1 MQTMSWEDRED
12 ARWVTFEG
20 DLDGSGCLLLKEQ
33 FQEAVTGAQGDVV
46 VALEGVSFLSSMGVG
61 LLLQARESLQGR
73 GSLLRLHGVQRP
85 VRRALE
91 LMNLVG
97 VFPEV

>member
-1 MQTMSWEDRED
+1 MQTISWEDRED
-12 ARWVTFEG
+12 ARWITLEG
-20 DLDGSGCLLLKEQ
+20 DLDGPGCLVLKEGL
-33 FQEAVTGAQGDVV
+33 QEAVEGAGRDVV
-46 VALEGVSFLSSMGVG
+46 VALAGVSFLSSMGVG
-61 LLLQARESLQGR
+61 LLLKAQKSVQEGGHQLH
-73 GSLLRLHGVQRP
+73 LHGVQRP

>member
-1 MQTMSWEDRED
+1 MQAISWEDREG
-12 ARWVTFEG
+12 ARWVTLEG
-20 DLDGSGCLLLKEQ
+20 DLDGSGCLLIKDQ
-33 FQEAVTGAQGDVV
+33 FQEAVSGAQGDVIL
-46 VALEGVSFLSSMGVG
+46 ALEGVSFLSSMGVG
-61 LLLQARESLQGR
+61 LLLQARDSLQTG
-73 GSLLRLHGVQRP
+73 GHQLRLHGVQRP

>member
-1 MQTMSWEDRED
+1 MQTISWEDREG
-12 ARWVTFEG
+12 ARWVTLVG
-20 DLDGSGCLLLKEQ
+20 DLDGPGCLLIKEQ

-46 VALEGVSFLSSMGVG
+46 LDLQGVSFLSSMGVG
-61 LLLQARESLQGR
+61 LLLRGRETLQEG
-73 GSLLRLHGVQRP
+73 GHELRLHGVQRP

-97 VFPEV
+97 VFPEA

>member
-1 MQTMSWEDRED
+1 MQTISWEDREG
-12 ARWVTFEG
+12 ARWIVLEG
-20 DLDGSGCLLLKEQ
+20 DLDGQGCLLLKDR
-33 FQEAVTGAQGDVV
+33 FQEAVEGAGGDVV
-46 VALEGVSFLSSMGVG
+46 AALDGVSFLSSMGVG

-73 GSLLRLHGVQRP
+73 GRQLRLHGIQRP